1 MHNGTNITG
10 DVTFSPNKNDLKIQ
24 NAQLTHN
31 GVYTCIATADGLTD
45 NQDISL
51 IIVPGKACLHASC
64 HCYHAKAWSPYTLDM
79 AL

>member
-51 IIVPGKACLHASC
+51 IIVPGKVAYMLYVMVTMLKLGH
-64 HCYHAKAWSPYTLDM
+64 HTL
-79 AL
+79 LTWL